1 MKPIK
6 TSKERKQYEKPEATR
21 FPLRP
26 EEAVLGFCKVAGGGG
41 SVHGL
46 CGHIGGCPNAGS

>member
-1 MKPIK
+1 MKP
-6 TSKERKQYEKPEATR
+6 TTTAKERKQYEKPQATR

-26 EEAVLGFCKVAGGGG
+26 DEAVLGFCKTAGGTG

-46 CGHIGGCPNAGS
+46 CGHIGGCPSAGS